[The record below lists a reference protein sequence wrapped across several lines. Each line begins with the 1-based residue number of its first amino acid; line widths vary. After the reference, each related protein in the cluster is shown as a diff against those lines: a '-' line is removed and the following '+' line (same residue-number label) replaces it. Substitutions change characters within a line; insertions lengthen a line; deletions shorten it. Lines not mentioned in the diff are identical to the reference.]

1 MTPIQMVSGGVLTFK
16 EACEYLRVKKT
27 FFEGVLSRGEIPY
40 TYVGRHRRIPKI
52 ALDEYLAKN
61 LRGGGYVA
69 EAGARKPRMRRRVI
83 RKQVM

>member
-1 MTPIQMVSGGVLTFK
+1 MTPLQMVAGGTLTFK
-16 EACEYLRVKKT
+16 QALEYLQVGKT
-27 FFEGVLSRGEIPY
+27 FLEQRLSRGEIPY

-69 EAGARKPRMRRRVI
+69 EAGARKPRMRRRVV
-83 RKQVM
+83 RRAM